1 MASPQSCGCS
11 PCEKDSLKSVAR
23 EHNISSAVISINFVG
38 MSLYTADFRKS
49 RAERS
54 FLTSSRVV
62 MISFSCCCC
71 GCCLALFKVEFQ
83 KRPKPNDNGPTDN
96 IIIIIIHT
104 YPPDEYAWPMHHGD
118 PRIQTSICS
127 LSNTSKQ
134 ARKDK

>member
-23 EHNISSAVISINFVG
+23 EHNISSAVVSNNFVG

-62 MISFSCCCC
+62 MISFSWLPMMRDTPIS
-71 GCCLALFKVEFQ
+71 GTALVLLVRRRTSGFQ
-83 KRPKPNDNGPTDN
+83 K
-96 IIIIIIHT
+96 
-104 YPPDEYAWPMHHGD
+104 
-118 PRIQTSICS
+118 
-127 LSNTSKQ
+127 
-134 ARKDK
+134 